1 MRAVRKPRHF
11 RGRHMNL
18 TTVSVSRREW
28 AVCSTLL
35 KQAAEKLAAYRDAEN
50 AVVDDERKR
59 FNLMI
64 QACEREGHI
73 LVWSDSGE
81 SAHEVMSWLAIHSKA
96 LGGYSTM
103 KIGGPLRRYAEGGR
117 LVSTVE
123 LIQGRRLLS
132 SLQEESRDYSLT
144 PPSSKPSI

>member
-1 MRAVRKPRHF
+1 
-11 RGRHMNL
+11 MNL
-18 TTVSVSRREW
+18 TAVSVSRREW

-35 KQAAEKLAAYRDAEN
+35 KQAAEKLVAYRDAEN
-50 AVVDDERKR
+50 AVVNDERKR
-59 FNLMI
+59 FNLVI
-64 QACEREGHI
+64 QVCEREGQI
-73 LVWSDSGE
+73 LVWSDLNE

-103 KIGGPLRRYAEGGR
+103 KIGSPLRRYAEGGR

-132 SLQEESRDYSLT
+132 SLHEEPRAYSLT
-144 PPSSKPSI
+144 PPSNNPSM

>member
-1 MRAVRKPRHF
+1 MRAVRRPRHF
-11 RGRHMNL
+11 RCRRMNL
-18 TTVSVSRREW
+18 TAVSVSRREW
-28 AVCSTLL
+28 VVCSALL

-59 FNLMI
+59 FNLTI
-64 QACEREGHI
+64 QVCEREGHI
-73 LVWSDSGE
+73 LVWSDLNE
-81 SAHEVMSWLAIHSKA
+81 SAHEVMSWLDIHSKA
-96 LGGYSTM
+96 LGGYNTK

-132 SLQEESRDYSLT
+132 SLHEEPRAYSLM
-144 PPSSKPSI
+144 PPSNNPSM